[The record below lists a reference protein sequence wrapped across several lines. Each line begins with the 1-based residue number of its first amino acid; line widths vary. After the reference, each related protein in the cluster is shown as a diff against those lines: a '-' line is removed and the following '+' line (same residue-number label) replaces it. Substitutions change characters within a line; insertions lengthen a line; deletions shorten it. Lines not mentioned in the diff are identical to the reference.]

1 MKKLFLVFSVILFTS
16 ATFAQEFDLGVK
28 FGYNSTKLTTTSIST
43 IRDYNADDFKSEA
56 SGGYNLGAFARIGL
70 GKVYLQPEVL
80 YSMKKGQTSFDLV
93 EAIDGQNPV
102 NGITQNIDIKSVEI
116 PILLGFKL
124 LDLKLASIRAFT
136 GPAMSIILDNSAI
149 EVSKSGI
156 SLNQDFKDNLTD
168 VNNLKNNTWDWQLG
182 AGVDIAMFTLDAR
195 YSWGLT
201 NLFDGDNTNIGFE
214 SKGNY
219 VTVSLGFRFL

>member
-28 FGYNSTKLTTTSIST
+28 VGYNSTKLATSASSISGYT
-43 IRDYNADDFKSEA
+43 FDDLMSEA
-56 SGGYNLGAFARIGL
+56 SNGYSLGAFARIGL
-70 GKVYLQPEVL
+70 GKVYLQPEIL
-80 YSMKKGQTSFDLV
+80 YSMKKGQTTFDIT
-93 EAIDGQNPV
+93 EAIAEDDIVSGV
-102 NGITQNIDIKSVEI
+102 TQNMDIKSVDI
-116 PILLGFKL
+116 PILVGVKL

-136 GPAMSIILDNSAI
+136 GPSMSIILDGSQI
-149 EVSKSGI
+149 KLSQGGV
-156 SLNQDFKDNLTD
+156 D
-168 VNNLKNNTWDWQLG
+168 VDPGLYDPKNFKNNAWDWQLG

-201 NLFDGDNTNIGFE
+201 NISEGDPTKIGFE

-219 VTVSLGFRFL
+219 LTVSLGFRFL